1 MPKSSSNRGLVLVTG
16 GSGYIAGYCIAQLLN
31 AGWRVRATVRTVART
46 KAVRASIGD
55 IAAKAPEIDF
65 VPADLNSDASWSR
78 AARLMGVGDDYR
90 LPGNYLEAYGLM
102 ADGLVVPVVRHLA
115 AHTLEP
121 RMAAKMALNS
131 RTESPSPSDGFIQAS
146 SRIERAGCI
155 A

>member
-1 MPKSSSNRGLVLVTG
+1 MR
-16 GSGYIAGYCIAQLLN
+16 I
-31 AGWRVRATVRTVART
+31 VART

-102 ADGLVVPVVRHLA
+102 ADGLVVPVVHHLGMHILEPILA
-115 AHTLEP
+115 AVQAGQQ
-121 RMAAKMALNS
+121 AA
-131 RTESPSPSDGFIQAS
+131 
-146 SRIERAGCI
+146 
-155 A
+155 

>member
-31 AGWRVRATVRTVART
+31 AGWSVRATVRTVART

-55 IAAKAPEIDF
+55 IAAKAPEIGF
-65 VPADLNSDASWSR
+65 VTADLELGREFDPGG
-78 AARLMGVGDDYR
+78 AADGGRRR
-90 LPGNYLEAYGLM
+90 LPAAGNYLEAYGLM

-115 AHTLEP
+115 AHILEP

-131 RTESPSPSDGFIQAS
+131 RTKSPSPSDGFIQAS
-146 SRIERAGCI
+146 SGFERAGCI